1 MPKLRPNVTEN
12 VNPTL
17 TWFLEYCHIR
27 QYKAKETIIDM
38 NAPAYDSLYFIVKG
52 SVAVIITDTD
62 EEGRGHDIVLSYLNP
77 GDFFGE
83 MGLFANVDR
92 PSASIVTKTEVVLA
106 TITYT
111 KFRQEVKTD
120 PEIMF
125 SIAAQLA
132 DRLRKTN
139 RRLENLATIDV
150 MGRVA
155 RTLRDLSNEPD
166 AITHPDGKQIRI
178 TRQEISRIAGCSRE
192 MVGRMLKRLAEWNM
206 IDVKGKTIV
215 VFHDFDLGNL
225 PRTNREA

>member
-1 MPKLRPNVTEN
+1 MPKLRSTMLEN
-12 VNPTL
+12 ANPTL
-17 TWFLEYCHIR
+17 ARFLECCHIR

-38 NAPAYDSLYFIVKG
+38 NAPADNSLYYIVKG

-62 EEGRGHDIVLSYLNP
+62 EDGRGKDIVLSYLNP

-83 MGLFANVDR
+83 MGLFDDAER

-106 TITYT
+106 TITYAN
-111 KFRQEVKTD
+111 FRKEVKKD

-125 SIAAQLA
+125 SIAGQLA

-215 VFHDFDLGNL
+215 VFHDFDVTNL
-225 PRTNREA
+225 PRSGR

>member
-1 MPKLRPNVTEN
+1 MSKVRDAATEKAS
-12 VNPTL
+12 PEL
-17 TWFLEYCHIR
+17 SRFLDHCHIR
-27 QYKAKETIIDM
+27 KYKAKETIIDM
-38 NAPAYDSLYFIVKG
+38 LSPAYDSLYYIIKG

-62 EEGRGHDIVLSYLNP
+62 EDGGGRDIVLSYLNP

-83 MGLFANVDR
+83 MGLFGDENR

-106 TITYT
+106 TITYAR
-111 KFRQEVKTD
+111 FRQEVKTD

-125 SIAAQLA
+125 AIAAQLA

-139 RRLENLATIDV
+139 RRLENLATVDV

-155 RTLRDLSNEPD
+155 RTLRDLSEEPD

-206 IDVKGKTIV
+206 IYVKGKTIV
-215 VFHDFDLGNL
+215 VYHKFNLKEL
-225 PRTNREA
+225 PRSSR